1 MNVPVKLIGT
11 VLGIL
16 VILSGFGTWVY
27 DYHGTLAT
35 RSDVNM
41 NNLDGRI
48 SDVETVV
55 LIYTLIG
62 IEKLDPVSKGRYER
76 ANARLVNLEAE
87 RDKLLGPKSD

>member
-1 MNVPVKLIGT
+1 MNVPIGKIAT

-16 VILSGFGTWVY
+16 SILSGFGVWMFN
-27 DYHGTLAT
+27 YHGTLAT
-35 RSDVNM
+35 KQDVNM
-41 NNLDGRI
+41 DNLDSRI

-62 IEKLDPVSKGRYER
+62 VDKLDPVSKGRYKR

-87 RDKLLGPKSD
+87 RDKSTRPSGG

>member
-1 MNVPVKLIGT
+1 MNVPVKHIAS

-16 VILSGFGTWVY
+16 VILSSFGTWVY
-27 DYHGTLAT
+27 NYHTTLAT
-35 RSDVNM
+35 KQDVNM

-62 IEKLDPVSKGRYER
+62 IENLDPVSKNRYVR

-87 RDKLLGPKSD
+87 RDKVLGAGND